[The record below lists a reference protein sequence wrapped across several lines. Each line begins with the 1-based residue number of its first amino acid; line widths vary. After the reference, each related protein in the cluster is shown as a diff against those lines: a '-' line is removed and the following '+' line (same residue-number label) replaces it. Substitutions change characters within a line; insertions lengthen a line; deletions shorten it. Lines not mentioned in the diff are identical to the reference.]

1 MMLPHPPPLPD
12 GHRHLWT
19 PERAN
24 ARGYWLAMDHRGYEY
39 AVGHSNRR
47 DGKTEVSTA
56 TAPDGTARTW
66 RREDGGQWAEATPS
80 TCASRWLDVVPPR
93 LRSAQPW
100 MLPNGNPC
108 DAKSGVR
115 MAVIGWVD
123 SANRGE
129 DALLL
134 HGPPGT
140 GKSQTAVW
148 VGLLLAGQG
157 VDGDWLHVPTGAQQ
171 MRQSYGGDR
180 DAYARQMQRWLTA
193 PFLVVDDLG
202 AEIGGK
208 DVAEL
213 VYRIADSRYNSALA
227 TGWTSN
233 VPPMGLTQSGF
244 DPRTASRIAAGH
256 VVELG
261 GKDRRGSR

>member
-1 MMLPHPPPLPD
+1 MTPEPPPLPQ

-19 PERAN
+19 PERAT

-39 AVGHSNRR
+39 AVGCSNHRN
-47 DGKTEVSTA
+47 GKTEVSTS
-56 TAPDGTARTW
+56 TAPDGTQRSW

-80 TCASRWLDVVPPR
+80 TCASRWLDRCPPK
-93 LRSAQPW
+93 LRCAGPW
-100 MLPNGNPC
+100 ALPNGQDC
-108 DAKSGVR
+108 GAVASVR
-115 MAVIGWVD
+115 QTVGKW
-123 SANRGE
+123 ANDHERGQ

-134 HGPPGT
+134 WGPPGT

-157 VDGDWLHVPTGAQQ
+157 IDGEWLHLPTGAQA
-171 MRQSYGGDR
+171 MRASYGGDR
-180 DAYARQMQRWLTA
+180 EAFAAQMARWLSA
-193 PFLVVDDLG
+193 PFLVCDDMG

-227 TGWTSN
+227 TVWTTN
-233 VPPMGLTQSGF
+233 LAPMMLTQSGI
-244 DPRTASRIAAGH
+244 DPRTVSRIAAGH
-256 VVELG
+256 QVELG
-261 GKDRRGSR
+261 GKDRRGR